1 MSCVPDHNTWDLER
15 IPHRCIL
22 KVYQT
27 KDCEICA
34 IKIGSYG
41 FNIRGDKLIVV
52 FSASSQYIILHR
64 YEMRECPWQRSE
76 SFN

>member
-1 MSCVPDHNTWDLER
+1 MSCVKDHNTWDLKR

-34 IKIGSYG
+34 TKIGCYV

-52 FSASSQYIILHR
+52 FGASSQCIVL
-64 YEMRECPWQRSE
+64 Q
-76 SFN
+76 

>member
-1 MSCVPDHNTWDLER
+1 MWDLER

-52 FSASSQYIILHR
+52 FGASSQYIIIH
-64 YEMRECPWQRSE
+64 
-76 SFN
+76 